1 MSPLTLAD
9 LRVFCAV
16 AETLSVTQAANH
28 LFRTQ
33 PAVSRQIAE
42 LEKDLGV
49 SLFFRRGRRLELTP
63 AGEELH
69 GRSQALLEDAG
80 DLATR
85 AQQLATGNTS
95 LLRIGAMASALDN
108 LIPDLLLAFARER
121 PNVSMRIVEAD
132 APELVHLLETGRLD
146 LALTREYLTS
156 PTLSTTRLFPMYM
169 VAVVAESHRLA
180 GRKNLEIQDMER
192 EPLLL
197 MHPDSASRV
206 LLSRA
211 CQAEGLTLRDIR
223 MESRAANGLVAL
235 AEGGYGIAVVM
246 STPVSRRLHAHMI
259 PVHLRGEQL
268 GIWAS
273 AVWLTRRPASVHVD
287 AFVKVAQKR
296 LKERFPGEDYGFPR
310 LL

>member
-1 MSPLTLAD
+1 MSPLTLVD

-16 AETLSVTQAANH
+16 AETLSVTQAANR
-28 LFRTQ
+28 LYRTQ

-42 LEKDLGV
+42 LEKHLGV

-69 GRSQALLEDAG
+69 GRSQALLEEAG
-80 DLATR
+80 DLARR
-85 AQQLATGNTS
+85 AQQLATGNAS
-95 LLRIGAMASALDN
+95 VLRIGAMSSALES

-132 APELVHLLETGRLD
+132 APELVHLLETGQLD

-156 PTLSTTRLFPMYM
+156 QTMSTTRLFPMYL
-169 VAVVAESHRLA
+169 VAVVAASHRLA
-180 GRKNLEIQDMER
+180 GKKTLGVQDLER

-197 MHPDSASRV
+197 MHPGSASRV

-211 CQAEGLTLRDIR
+211 CQVEGLTLRDIR

-235 AEGGYGIAVVM
+235 AEGGYGIAVAM
-246 STPVSRRLHAHMI
+246 STLVSQRPNAFVI
-259 PVHLRGEQL
+259 PVHLRGEHL
-268 GIWAS
+268 GIWFS
-273 AVWLTRRPASVHVD
+273 AIWLRRRTASVHVD
-287 AFVKVAQKR
+287 AFVKAAQKR
-296 LKERFPGEDYGFPR
+296 MKEHYPGEDYGFPR